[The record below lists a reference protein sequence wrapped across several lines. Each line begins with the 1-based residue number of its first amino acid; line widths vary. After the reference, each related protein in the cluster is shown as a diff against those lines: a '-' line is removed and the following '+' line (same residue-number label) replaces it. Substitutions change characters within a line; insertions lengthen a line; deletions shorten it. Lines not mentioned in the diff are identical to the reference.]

1 MKLPPILI
9 QLAGGLVRGQR
20 PEDIARAV
28 ENVVKARGGDPAEMW
43 QLIHQTASE
52 RLAELGASPAEP
64 PPGPLVECGS
74 CGGWKATA

>member
-1 MKLPPILI
+1 
-9 QLAGGLVRGQR
+9 
-20 PEDIARAV
+20 
-28 ENVVKARGGDPAEMW
+28 MW

-74 CGGWKATA
+74 CGSWKATA